1 MKKIYISVPMSGK
14 DLSEQEL
21 KSRKAEI
28 KLLKSGFDV
37 VNPFDLVPE
46 VETPSYEDY
55 MKKDLEALKEC
66 TAILLCPEWN
76 MSNGCK
82 RELKQALEDGL
93 HIMVD

>member
-1 MKKIYISVPMSGK
+1 MKNLRAELHTMIDNFSDGELQEVFELLK
-14 DLSEQEL
+14 DNDYSEEM
-21 KSRKAEI
+21 
-28 KLLKSGFDV
+28 KLLLD
-37 VNPFDLVPE
+37 NE
-46 VETPSYEDY
+46 YEDY